1 MTHMDLS
8 KILTIS
14 GKPGLYKLVSRTKSG
29 AIVESL
35 IDGKRMPVFQSDRI
49 SSLNEI
55 SMFTTED
62 DYPLRKVF
70 ANMFV
75 KENHQ
80 PVSDEVCN
88 ASKEKLFDYFGEVL
102 PNIDTE
108 RVHASDIK
116 KALKWY
122 NLLLSKDL
130 VDEKADEEPAE
141 EVAEENTENTEEKK

>member
-1 MTHMDLS
+1 MDLS
-8 KILTIS
+8 KILAIS
-14 GKPGLYKLVSRTKSG
+14 GKPGLYKLISRTKNG

-35 IDGKRMPVFQSDRI
+35 IDGKRMPVFQSDKI

-55 SMFTTED
+55 SMFTTSD

-70 ANMFV
+70 SNMYV

-80 PVSDEVCN
+80 PVADTVKN
-88 ASKEKLFDYFGEVL
+88 APKEALFTYFGQML
-102 PNIDTE
+102 PDIDTE

-116 KALKWY
+116 KAINWY

-130 VDEKADEEPAE
+130 VDDKADEET
-141 EVAEENTENTEEKK
+141 EENAENTDQSESKE